1 MEHRGKKLFS
11 IYIFGKRYQVPE
23 DLTIQKAMELKP
35 NMGYI
40 TDSLGWVYYKLGDY
54 EKAVTEL
61 EKANLLTPN
70 DSTITEH
77 LAEGYLKLSRI
88 EKAIEFYE
96 RALKLDPKP
105 DQVERLKKKI
115 KELKEKQS
123 K

>member
-1 MEHRGKKLFS
+1 
-11 IYIFGKRYQVPE
+11 
-23 DLTIQKAMELKP
+23 
-35 NMGYI
+35 
-40 TDSLGWVYYKLGDY
+40 LGWVYYKLGDY

-61 EKANLLTPN
+61 EKANLLTPD

-88 EKAIEFYE
+88 EKAVEFYE

-105 DQVERLKKKI
+105 DQKERLKNKI

>member
-1 MEHRGKKLFS
+1 
-11 IYIFGKRYQVPE
+11 
-23 DLTIQKAMELKP
+23 
-35 NMGYI
+35 
-40 TDSLGWVYYKLGDY
+40 
-54 EKAVTEL
+54 
-61 EKANLLTPN
+61 LTPD